1 VTVTTVS
8 GTAYWPVD
16 DSLPLIETTIGAVLR
31 ERAAA
36 GPDRPAVYG
45 DDQGRLVTLTYGQLL
60 RDAEALAERLLAI
73 TSPGGRIA
81 TWTPN
86 TVDWVVLHYACVLA
100 GVVIVPLNPVFTDR
114 EMADIVEQAQANALF
129 AVSSFRGS
137 NLVERARACL
147 ADGLECAVTDLAQWR
162 DLPTSGQPLPDV
174 QPSDSYLIQYTS
186 GTTGKPKGAVLS
198 HRAAYN
204 NAYLRAMLLQPGD
217 HEVWCSAAGFYHV
230 AGSVS
235 RVLGAL
241 GADGAVVVI
250 TEPKARVMLDMM
262 ERTRTTHTGFIGKM
276 ALDVLEDETLAG
288 RDFSALTSVAVGG
301 TAASPNLVGQLR
313 ERFGVDVVN
322 AYGQSES
329 PHITGTRVD
338 DSMEDRLNT
347 IGRPLPQREVCIRR
361 IGTRQIAAIGETGEI
376 WTRGL
381 LIMDGYFRD
390 PVATA
395 DTIDEDGWLNTGDLA
410 SMDERGFLTF
420 RGRSREV
427 IIRAGENVY
436 PQEIEQV
443 LDQAPGVAESVVIG
457 TRHARLGEEVTA
469 IVRPE
474 PGAQL
479 DEDALSAFVAER
491 LARFKVPK
499 RWAFVDSLPRTAS
512 GKVRKNE
519 VKSQFAVAFEG
530 DER

>member
-1 VTVTTVS
+1 M
-8 GTAYWPVD
+8 
-16 DSLPLIETTIGAVLR
+16 I
-31 ERAAA
+31 
-36 GPDRPAVYG
+36 
-45 DDQGRLVTLTYGQLL
+45 
-60 RDAEALAERLLAI
+60 
-73 TSPGGRIA
+73 
-81 TWTPN
+81 
-86 TVDWVVLHYACVLA
+86 
-100 GVVIVPLNPVFTDR
+100 
-114 EMADIVEQAQANALF
+114 
-129 AVSSFRGS
+129 
-137 NLVERARACL
+137 
-147 ADGLECAVTDLAQWR
+147 
-162 DLPTSGQPLPDV
+162 
-174 QPSDSYLIQYTS
+174 
-186 GTTGKPKGAVLS
+186 
-198 HRAAYN
+198 
-204 NAYLRAMLLQPGD
+204 
-217 HEVWCSAAGFYHV
+217 
-230 AGSVS
+230 
-235 RVLGAL
+235 
-241 GADGAVVVI
+241 
-250 TEPKARVMLDMM
+250 

-276 ALDVLEDETLAG
+276 ALDVLDDETLAG
-288 RDFSALTSVAVGG
+288 RDLSALTSVAVGG
-301 TAASPNLVGQLR
+301 TSASAHLVERLR
-313 ERFGVDVVN
+313 ERLGVDVVN

-338 DSMEDRLNT
+338 DTLDDRLNT

-361 IGTRQIAAIGETGEI
+361 VGSSEIAAIGETGEI
-376 WTRGL
+376 WTRGP

-390 PVATA
+390 PIATA
-395 DTIDEDGWLNTGDLA
+395 NTIDEDGWLNTGDLA

-427 IIRAGENVY
+427 IIRGGENVY

-443 LDQAPGVAESVVIG
+443 VDQAPGVAESVVIG

-479 DEDALSAFVAER
+479 DEEALSAFVAER